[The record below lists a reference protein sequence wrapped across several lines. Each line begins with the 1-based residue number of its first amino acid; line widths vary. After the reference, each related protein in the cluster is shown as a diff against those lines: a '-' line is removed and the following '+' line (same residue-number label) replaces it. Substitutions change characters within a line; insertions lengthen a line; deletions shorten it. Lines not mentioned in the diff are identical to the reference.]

1 MPALPARAAVVE
13 AAAVALV
20 VPVAA
25 ALVALTGCS
34 AANPPAPTSESA
46 GSSGATVQG
55 GGPVRSLGENRSLSG
70 TAADGHEL
78 AACRDGECE
87 VVVKAGDALDLDGR
101 HGVDQLTVASLAG
114 EGDGGV
120 RIELRGSSGSLSVQG
135 TGVSL
140 SSVCD
145 GGQCRDV
152 GALTV
157 RPDAPARINGLRLRL
172 GDRTADGAVLVLSPR

>member
-1 MPALPARAAVVE
+1 M
-13 AAAVALV
+13 
-20 VPVAA
+20 AA
-25 ALVALTGCS
+25 ALVALTACS
-34 AANPPAPTSESA
+34 AANPPSPVGTSESA
-46 GSSGATVQG
+46 GSSGATVPG
-55 GGPVRSLGENRSLSG
+55 GGPVRSPGEGRSLSG
-70 TAADGHEL
+70 TAADGTEL

-101 HGVDQLTVASLAG
+101 HGVDRLTVASLDG
-114 EGDGGV
+114 DGDGDGDGRGDGNGGGDGDGGV

-135 TGVSL
+135 AGVSL

-172 GDRTADGAVLVLSPR
+172 GARTADGAVLVLSPR

>member
-1 MPALPARAAVVE
+1 M
-13 AAAVALV
+13 
-20 VPVAA
+20 AA

-55 GGPVRSLGENRSLSG
+55 GGPVRSPGENRSLSG

-101 HGVDQLTVASLAG
+101 HGVDQLTVASLDG
-114 EGDGGV
+114 DGDGDGDGNGHGDGDGGV

-172 GDRTADGAVLVLSPR
+172 GARTADGAVLVLSPR